1 MKPDVKLLKS
11 SFVVFCLYV
20 TRLFS
25 FSSFSNII
33 VHVSGTSERTF
44 CFALT
49 ILGLNKD
56 FPEILFGKRE
66 NLENFKIIAFI
77 DWLD

>member
-1 MKPDVKLLKS
+1 MTSELKLLKS

-20 TRLFS
+20 TRLFG

-44 CFALT
+44 WFALT

-56 FPEILFGKRE
+56 FPEILFRKR
-66 NLENFKIIAFI
+66 NA
-77 DWLD
+77 DH